1 MVAFHDLHKTSNRN
15 QARTLCRCNFKRGES
30 YQHSPTKV
38 LSPVSLQKIDVKNGA
53 FFTFS
58 WLENWSNAVLR
69 LRKRSKDVSESNILM
84 VSCKVSPFL
93 KGGEITPI
101 SRVKYCNTPISRVIT
116 NPSYRFLKAIYFGES
131 LLPHL

>member
-1 MVAFHDLHKTSNRN
+1 MVAFHDLQRKKKNKQPGHSD
-15 QARTLCRCNFKRGES
+15 TLS
-30 YQHSPTKV
+30 LQPTKV

-84 VSCKVSPFL
+84 VSCKGGGPFL
-93 KGGEITPI
+93 KGGE
-101 SRVKYCNTPISRVIT
+101 N
-116 NPSYRFLKAIYFGES
+116 NSYK
-131 LLPHL
+131 